1 MLLPAGPSAM
11 LLVNVAELVDI
22 DQGPIAG
29 YLTIAYFLSPLMAIV
44 CSVGLAVVQRAQ
56 ERV

>member
-1 MLLPAGPSAM
+1 MLIPAGPSAM

-29 YLTIAYFLSPLMAIV
+29 YLTIAYLISPLMAIV
-44 CSVGLAVVQRAQ
+44 CSVGLALVDAIS
-56 ERV
+56 